1 MTFVKKKRA
10 RVRVVAPV
18 LAPEWKFMQI
28 DGEKKNV

>member
-18 LAPEWKFMQI
+18 LAPEWQFMQI
-28 DGEKKNV
+28 DEEEL